1 MKQGRDD
8 MGMRFLQDTPL
19 GSFEAMMQQVP
30 RGGKGYRSTGDTYLD
45 MLYRT
50 MNPYKIKGLYKRIKK
65 ILGGMDGYEMLYVNK
80 EHKTRFN
87 NFYKHALRNR
97 WSIIKFRPNVA
108 ALYLLS
114 SNNELWSQI
123 KVITTEDSILIDKA
137 DIRMKGEEVYDIFQA
152 VRFLLHGKTNLTLE
166 DLVEPEI
173 LKDEM
178 VLLIANSLI
187 VNKFGIAFLEKYY
200 KNKEV
205 GKNERKS

>member
-1 MKQGRDD
+1 

-97 WSIIKFRPNVA
+97 WSIIKFRQNVA

-200 KNKEV
+200 KHKEV
-205 GKNERKS
+205 RKNERKS

>member
-1 MKQGRDD
+1 
-8 MGMRFLQDTPL
+8 MGMRFLQNTPL
-19 GSFEAMMQQVP
+19 ESFEAMMQQVP

-87 NFYKHALRNR
+87 NFYKHALRNK
-97 WSIIKFRPNVA
+97 WTIIKFRQNVA

-123 KVITTEDSILIDKA
+123 KAIITEDSILIDKA
-137 DIRMKGEEVYDIFQA
+137 DIRMKGEAVYDIFQA

-173 LKDEM
+173 LTDEM

-200 KNKEV
+200 KHKGV
-205 GKNERKS
+205 GKDEREN